1 MSFAISS
8 AFRLPVAIHFP
19 FSLPFARSSPVSLS
33 LAIASYVYCIDDD
46 DGDSDPDG
54 VSELWREEPLV
65 YFGQG
70 RAGRG
75 ASLLWLIADEEAVL

>member
-1 MSFAISS
+1 MISS
-8 AFRLPVAIHFP
+8 ARRLPVALYYP
-19 FSLPFARSSPVSLS
+19 FSLPFVRSSPVSLS

-75 ASLLWLIADEEAVL
+75 ASRLWLIADEEAVL